1 MDNREVDV
9 WVRDINGA
17 KYPVTMPISS
27 RFADVMQKVYEQH
40 RHFQGIFAGFQGG
53 SNERTTVSQMLPV
66 PRPRNYVEADYL
78 YEHPIQPK
86 FKVVE
91 MDYRKCSRTS
101 RSGGCHRELDII
113 YG

>member
-86 FKVVE
+86 FKKE
-91 MDYRKCSRTS
+91 C
-101 RSGGCHRELDII
+101 LIL
-113 YG
+113 